1 MHGIHQSQEGKN
13 EYFLSIV
20 LFDLRYLC
28 EQDLIQEYSAR
39 ELLETSSI
47 LGSRTE
53 SNGVCTW
60 AGTWIVVIEEYWGTP
75 GAHLEN
81 SCRRTILHPSQL
93 VNPN

>member
-28 EQDLIQEYSAR
+28 EQDLIQEYS
-39 ELLETSSI
+39 
-47 LGSRTE
+47 
-53 SNGVCTW
+53 
-60 AGTWIVVIEEYWGTP
+60 GTP

-81 SCRRTILHPSQL
+81 SCRRTILHP
-93 VNPN
+93 N